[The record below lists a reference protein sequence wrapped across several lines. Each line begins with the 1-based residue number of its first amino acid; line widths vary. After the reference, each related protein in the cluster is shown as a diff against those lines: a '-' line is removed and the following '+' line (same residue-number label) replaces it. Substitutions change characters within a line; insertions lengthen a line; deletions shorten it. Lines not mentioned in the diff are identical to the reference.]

1 MGLVVLNFLVP
12 GPLLEL
18 GHVVPEN
25 KRVERLGTRAVIVV
39 QLIEWSHSK
48 PEILDSNPDMSKT
61 LSTNRTIEKMNIKK
75 KRPGMDHL

>member
-25 KRVERLGTRAVIVV
+25 KRVEILRTRAVIVV
-39 QLIEWSHSK
+39 QLIEWSHTK
-48 PEILDSNPDMSKT
+48 PEILDSNPDMSKI
-61 LSTNRTIEKMNIKK
+61 LSTNWTIEMKIKK
-75 KRPGMDHL
+75 KRPGMGHHQ